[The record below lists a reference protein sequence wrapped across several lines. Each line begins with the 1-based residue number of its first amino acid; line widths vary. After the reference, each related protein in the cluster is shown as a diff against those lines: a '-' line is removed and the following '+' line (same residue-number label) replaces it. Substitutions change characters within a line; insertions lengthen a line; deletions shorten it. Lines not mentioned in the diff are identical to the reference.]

1 MEGVRKYNKDEILKI
16 IREIKLN
23 NQFVFLHQGH
33 TFLNAEQWNYVESV
47 IDKKLKEKENE
58 I

>member
-1 MEGVRKYNKDEILKI
+1 MRKYNRDEILKI